1 MASAKYTLPPL
12 PYAYDVSYLIPSLNP
27 KPKLTYPHLQALEPY
42 ISFQIMTL
50 HHTKHH
56 QTYITNLNLALSSQA
71 TASTKNDIISQLHL
85 QSAINFAAGGHIN
98 HTLFWENLSPP
109 TSPSASPSSAPT
121 LISALTTRYGSLE
134 NFQSKFNAV
143 LLGLKGSGWGWL
155 VQDVE
160 SGGLE
165 IITSKDQDIVP
176 QGKKPLL
183 GVDMWEHA
191 YYLQYL
197 NDKGGYAKGI
207 WNIVNWERVEERFT
221 GSEEAVFGSLKGL
234 RGSL

>member
-1 MASAKYTLPPL
+1 
-12 PYAYDVSYLIPSLNP
+12 
-27 KPKLTYPHLQALEPY
+27 
-42 ISFQIMTL
+42 MTL

-71 TASTKNDIISQLHL
+71 TASAKNDIITHLHL
-85 QSAINFAAGGHIN
+85 QSTISFAAGGHIN

-121 LISALTTRYGSLE
+121 LISALTTRYGSLDA
-134 NFQSKFNAV
+134 FQSKFNAV
-143 LLGLKGSGWGWL
+143 LLGIKGSGWGWL
-155 VQDVE
+155 VQDSE

-165 IITSKDQDIVP
+165 IITSRDQDIVP
-176 QGKKPLL
+176 KGKKVLL

-197 NDKGGYAKGI
+197 NDKSSYAKGI
-207 WNIVNWERVEERFT
+207 WKVVNWERVEERFV
-221 GSEEAVFGSLKGL
+221 GSEEEVFGSLRGL